1 MLETR
6 LAQTG
11 EIDQLKEL
19 WRLCFGDPEDY
30 IDLYFANRYK
40 NEDTCILLKN
50 NDISAML
57 TMLPVKTVFKDH
69 CSTDTAMLYAIGT
82 HPSYQNKGFATQL
95 MDFSNQYLRAN
106 KYGLSILVP
115 AKKELFA
122 YYRRRGYQDG
132 FYIRETFLNRTDVD
146 CLPIEKQLNCEIR
159 SATPENY
166 NRIRN
171 RQLKGRLYISYLDQD
186 IVYQKKLS
194 QYSGADIYA
203 INLQGIEGC
212 FAVERVSSDVVLIKE
227 FLLPEE
233 LLNPAIKRIVQQITA
248 KEYILRTPAYLG
260 EQLGGS
266 LRLFG
271 LIKSNNEAD
280 VRISPKDLGYLGLA
294 FD

>member
-50 NDISAML
+50 NEISAML

-69 CSTDTAMLYAIGT
+69 SSIDTAMLYAIGT
-82 HPSYQNKGFATQL
+82 HPSCQNKGFATQL
-95 MDFSNQYLRAN
+95 MDFSNQYLRTN

-115 AKKELFA
+115 ARKELFA

-132 FYIRETFLNRTDVD
+132 FYIRETFLNRIDVD
-146 CLPIEKQLNCEIR
+146 CLPIDKQFNCEIQ
-159 SATPENY
+159 SATPEDY

-171 RQLKGRLYISYLDQD
+171 SHLKGRLYISYLDQD
-186 IVYQKKLS
+186 IIYQKKLS

-203 INLQGIEGC
+203 INLEGIEGC

-233 LLNPAIKRIVQQITA
+233 LLNPAIKRIVQEIKA

-271 LIKSNNEAD
+271 LFKSNNEAD